1 MAKQATPITALAPV
15 SAPGSLAKYEPVIR
29 SMAHIRTVA
38 DALDA
43 KTDSIGA
50 MVRRDGS
57 AKVEDMILKYLI
69 LISDLV
75 NVKRPLT
82 DLQSQAISI
91 EVVSG
96 YKFLTLA
103 DIHLIFRRVLA
114 GEYGELYESIDM
126 PKVMGWF
133 RKYADE
139 RTKVAFERN
148 ERESERYR
156 NSYTGS
162 DDRTGK
168 AASFRKI
175 VKSIQ
180 PSISIKI

>member
-15 SAPGSLAKYEPVIR
+15 SAPGSLAKYEPEIR

-57 AKVEDMILKYLI
+57 AKVEDMIMKYLI
-69 LISDLV
+69 MMSDMV

-82 DLQSQAISI
+82 DLQALAISI

-139 RTKVAFERN
+139 RAKVAFERN
-148 ERESERYR
+148 EREAERYK
-156 NSYTGS
+156 NSYTG
-162 DDRTGK
+162 DDGRAGNPLKMGKLMKSIRTGK
-168 AASFRKI
+168 I
-175 VKSIQ
+175 
-180 PSISIKI
+180 